1 MKLTVKL
8 DFGCG
13 REIKVGTFSEI
24 GRDTAFEFAGEF
36 LSSGLDPAPFRLRAG
51 GGLKIYDRS
60 GNMETFGLFDDSL
73 PDGWGRRI
81 VDRMFMKREG
91 RLPTVTERL
100 MCVGRSGKGALV
112 YEPADEVAQAANEA
126 FDLAALAEEAMAF
139 DAGEAEDALQRL
151 RKAGGSSGGARP
163 KAYVGYK
170 PFVWRG
176 KSRAGHSWRAR
187 FGCCGE
193 SLLQVVRF
201 SCMILKA
208 ASSTRQVTKVMTGAF
223 RGHGRVHGVGEM
235 RRRFASSR
243 RSRCQKCR
251 FAPLPR

>member
-100 MCVGRSGKGALV
+100 MSVGRSGKGALV
-112 YEPADEVAQAANEA
+112 YDPADEAAQAANEA

-193 SLLQVVRF
+193 SFARHPRMQAVKPLLLLSRHEV
-201 SCMILKA
+201 ID
-208 ASSTRQVTKVMTGAF
+208 G
-223 RGHGRVHGVGEM
+223 RGERRHSRHGVLRA
-235 RRRFASSR
+235 RRDKFHFCRVKAVSLPRFWLCSSR
-243 RSRCQKCR
+243 V
-251 FAPLPR
+251 

>member
-112 YEPADEVAQAANEA
+112 YEPADEAAQAANEA

-163 KAYVGYK
+163 KAYVGYNPK
-170 PFVWRG
+170 TG
-176 KSRAGHSWRAR
+176 EAR
-187 FGCCGE
+187 Y
-193 SLLQVVRF
+193 VRKVLF
-201 SCMILKA
+201 CRQASSIGSS
-208 ASSTRQVTKVMTGAF
+208 SSTRGGTGAMPA
-223 RGHGRVHGVGEM
+223 RRNTAIT
-235 RRRFASSR
+235 RRRALQARTSLRAALSR
-243 RSRCQKCR
+243 RVPAVSS
-251 FAPLPR
+251 